1 MKTNSEEFIQ
11 ENVCSIKNY
20 ECCNDSCEHCSNT
33 NNISDVLN
41 VLEDVDDVRY
51 ARWVRRDNRYQKDE
65 AVDTGKDLTE
75 LLNDVLTKSSKMHVY
90 NIHRHTLN

>member
-1 MKTNSEEFIQ
+1 MKTDSEEFIR

-41 VLEDVDDVRY
+41 VLENVYDVSY
-51 ARWVRRDNRYQKDE
+51 ARWVRRDDRY
-65 AVDTGKDLTE
+65 
-75 LLNDVLTKSSKMHVY
+75 
-90 NIHRHTLN
+90 

>member
-1 MKTNSEEFIQ
+1 MKTDSEEFIR

-41 VLEDVDDVRY
+41 VLEDVDDGSY
-51 ARWVRRDNRYQKDE
+51 ARWVRRDDRY
-65 AVDTGKDLTE
+65 
-75 LLNDVLTKSSKMHVY
+75 
-90 NIHRHTLN
+90 